1 VPVVRL
7 DGHAARQRVRPDALP
22 LAPLL
27 QRLPPAVRAVQDDLS
42 ASTHTANQPPPL
54 AGYDLFSE
62 NRPLVEALRR
72 EGGGAAVDRC
82 ASFGLRCGEEP
93 LELGRLA
100 NEHPPTL
107 RTHDRFGERVDEVE
121 FHPAWHALLAL
132 GLEHGVHSLP
142 WREPGPGAHVTR
154 AALFMTLA
162 YAEAGVG
169 CPLSMTH
176 AAVPALRAAAPGL
189 AAAWEPLLGSTS
201 YDPVLRPPGDKHG
214 ALCGMAM
221 TERQGGS
228 DVRSNETRAESAGDA
243 YVLEGHKWFC
253 SAPMS
258 DAFLVL
264 AQAPEGP
271 TCFLVPRV
279 LDDGSRNGFRIDRL
293 KDKLGNRSN
302 ASAEIRLEQ
311 ARAHRVGDE
320 GRGVSTIIEMVVHTR
335 LDCVLGSTALMRR
348 AVAEATHHA
357 AHRSA
362 FGRRLVDQPL
372 MQNVLAD
379 LCLDSEAASATA
391 MRLARAFDE
400 GDHAFRRLA
409 TAVSKY
415 WVCKATPPL
424 VAEALE
430 CLGGNG
436 YVEESGLPRVF
447 RESPLNSIWEGSG
460 NVNCLDVLRAVERE
474 PESLEALRAELALA
488 GRGDR
493 HLDAALAEL
502 ELELADDAD
511 TELRARRLVEQL
523 ALCLQASLLV
533 RHAPPEVADAFCA
546 TRLGG
551 EGGRAYGTLPRA
563 VDVRAI
569 VERHLPHV

>member
-1 VPVVRL
+1 VTTSAYVR
-7 DGHAARQRVRPDALP
+7 
-22 LAPLL
+22 
-27 QRLPPAVRAVQDDLS
+27 S
-42 ASTHTANQPPPL
+42 ANQPPPL
-54 AGYDLFSE
+54 AGYDLFTA
-62 NRPLVEALRR
+62 NGPLVEALER
-72 EGGGAAVDRC
+72 EGGADALERCVAFGRLCGGA
-82 ASFGLRCGEEP
+82 P

-100 NEHPPTL
+100 NEHPPVL
-107 RTHDRFGERVDEVE
+107 RTHDRFGERIDEVE
-121 FHPAWHALLAL
+121 FHPAWHELLAL
-132 GLEHGVHSLP
+132 GVEHGVHSLP
-142 WREPGPGAHVTR
+142 WTGERHVVR

-169 CPLSMTH
+169 CPLSMTY
-176 AAVPALRAAAPGL
+176 AAVPALRAAAPDL
-189 AAAWEPLLGSTS
+189 AAEWEPLLASTT
-201 YDPVLRPPGDKHG
+201 YDPGLRPHGEKQG

-228 DVRSNETRAESAGDA
+228 DVRANETRAEPEGDA
-243 YVLEGHKWFC
+243 YLLTGHKWFC

-264 AQAPEGP
+264 AQAPDGL
-271 TCFLVPRV
+271 TCFLLPRV
-279 LDDGSRNGFRIDRL
+279 LEDGTRNGLRIERL

-302 ASAEIRLEQ
+302 ASAEIRLEEAWAQ
-311 ARAHRVGDE
+311 AVGEE
-320 GRGVSTIIEMVVHTR
+320 GRGVATIIEMVVHTR

-348 AVAEATHHA
+348 ALAEAIHHA
-357 AHRSA
+357 AHRSV
-362 FGRRLVDQPL
+362 FGRPLLAQPL

-379 LCLDSEAASATA
+379 LCLDAEAATVTA

-400 GDHAFRRLA
+400 DDHAFRRLA

-415 WVCKATPPL
+415 WVCKQTPPL

-460 NVNCLDVLRAVERE
+460 NVNCLDVSRALARK
-474 PESLEALRAELALA
+474 PESLESFRSELRLAH
-488 GRGDR
+488 GGNSD
-493 HLDAALAEL
+493 LDAALAAL
-502 ELELADDAD
+502 DAELADHY
-511 TELRARRLVEQL
+511 ELEPRARRLVERL

-546 TRLGG
+546 ARLGDKS
-551 EGGRAYGTLPRA
+551 GRAYGTLPPT
-563 VDVRAI
+563 VDAAAI
-569 VERHLPHV
+569 VERHRPRLG